1 MRVNDRVIEVPAAE
15 THAVVDDL
23 TPAEGRYL
31 CGVLYLTLVDSPP
44 VSNRELTEYLDVSG
58 ASVTGMVES
67 LAAKDLLEHERY
79 RGVEL
84 TDRGEAVARAVLWRR
99 CATQQFFEAELGFS
113 MSNDQAYRI
122 AIEFD
127 RDQVRSVGDRVEQ
140 PCEYHCEA
148 TDAADCDVL

>member
-1 MRVNDRVIEVPAAE
+1 MSLS

-31 CGVLYLTLVDSPP
+31 CGVLYRTLVDSPP
-44 VSNRELTEYLDVSG
+44 VSNRELTDYLDVSG

-67 LAAKDLLEHERY
+67 LAEEELVEYERY

-84 TDRGEAVARAVLWRR
+84 TDRGERVARAVLWRR
-99 CATQQFFEAELGFS
+99 CATQKFFENELDFS
-113 MSNDQAYRI
+113 LPNDRAYRI

-127 RDQVRSVGDRVEQ
+127 RDQVRAVGDRVDQ

-148 TDAADCDVL
+148 TDASDCDVL

>member
-1 MRVNDRVIEVPAAE
+1 MSLS

-23 TPAEGRYL
+23 TPGEGRYL
-31 CGVLYLTLVDSPP
+31 CGVLYRTLVDTSP
-44 VSNRELTEYLDVSG
+44 VSNRELTDYLDVSG

-67 LAAKDLLEHERY
+67 LAEEGLVKYERY

-84 TDRGEAVARAVLWRR
+84 TDRGERVARAVLWRR
-99 CATQQFFEAELGFS
+99 CATQQFFENELAFS
-113 MSNDQAYRI
+113 LANDQAYRI

-127 RDQVRSVGDRVEQ
+127 RNQVRAVGDHVDQ

-148 TDAADCDVL
+148 TDASDCDVL